1 MLFSCQAG
9 RGTPDGRKNSVQW
22 AVTVTQPLFPR
33 QTPVSLQVVSETFP
47 AFKEKRVNDYGVR
60 SRAGEKKRS
69 GSAEQDEDALA
80 DDYSLVRY
88 NRALLGYQTQHAR
101 GAHGAASTAG
111 EEPLAVL
118 EDLYHHLEPLEDF
131 LAVKICLLLLEAR
144 AAKERRSGLRRNQQ
158 FCARSVVTVF
168 FSISCLQEQQIPQ
181 NAFTNTVNIVSTP
194 ATKNALPSAS
204 LWRWT

>member
-1 MLFSCQAG
+1 M
-9 RGTPDGRKNSVQW
+9 
-22 AVTVTQPLFPR
+22 
-33 QTPVSLQVVSETFP
+33 
-47 AFKEKRVNDYGVR
+47 
-60 SRAGEKKRS
+60 
-69 GSAEQDEDALA
+69 
-80 DDYSLVRY
+80 
-88 NRALLGYQTQHAR
+88 
-101 GAHGAASTAG
+101 ASTAG

-144 AAKERRSGLRRNQQ
+144 AAKERRSGLRRNQP

-194 ATKNALPSAS
+194 ATQTRSLRRLPGRRSCPRLRGKAGADIGTAC
-204 LWRWT
+204 LA